1 MFNLSTPTY
10 SAWIKT
16 TQTGIQY
23 IIDHDVYYG
32 GSLILSNGALEFNH
46 SGATTTAITSTKV
59 NDGTW
64 HFVAM
69 TFDGAYVRLYID
81 GALQGTFY
89 GPSLGFLSFE
99 DLYIGER
106 GNNGNFFNGSID
118 DVRIY
123 NRALSS
129 SEITALYNGQ
139 LSYYQAVPTI
149 QPAQNLASVGAVVQS
164 ILMDLESLLG
174 M

>member
-1 MFNLSTPTY
+1 MVNLSSTSSPVGGKIAQALSFNGVSQYVLIPHGPMFNLSTPTY

-123 NRALSS
+123 NRALTTA
-129 SEITALYNGQ
+129 EIQAL
-139 LSYYQAVPTI
+139 
-149 QPAQNLASVGAVVQS
+149 AQGKQ
-164 ILMDLESLLG
+164 
-174 M
+174 